1 MSQSKQD
8 SYQFPWDAFEIV
20 LSGRSALD
28 VGFAFHSA
36 TPEEARAFFSS
47 YGYDLTNPIEA
58 AEAQGHFQEALNFI
72 RKFFLK
78 PENPEG
84 LALEIPRRI
93 QEVKLP
99 EELLLIASSSS
110 EKVILKLWVCA
121 ILKVMHTLAHMD
133 QDARVSIFGQI
144 QTQLLDPYYRLI
156 ERDELGHMVFAKTV
170 SLVAFESKPKKSRES
185 LLIKLLHK
193 PENVAE
199 DVFDRVGIRFVT
211 GTKLDALRLVKC
223 LIDMRVIIPPNLK
236 PSRSRNSLVDIT
248 YLRKALSDVDLNSP
262 KTEALL
268 NELLDKHRGIN
279 ESVNQHTQETYRS
292 IQFTCRQLI
301 KLTNPLYKDLRNFKL
316 LAKNIQG
323 LPAEVTMAVDKI
335 DLSFIAR
342 ESRFFYPYEVQV
354 VDRLSHEENE
364 KGRSAH
370 SEYKKAQ
377 LQTALK
383 RVMGPLARAHSD

>member
-1 MSQSKQD
+1 M
-8 SYQFPWDAFEIV
+8 
-20 LSGRSALD
+20 
-28 VGFAFHSA
+28 
-36 TPEEARAFFSS
+36 
-47 YGYDLTNPIEA
+47 
-58 AEAQGHFQEALNFI
+58 
-72 RKFFLK
+72 
-78 PENPEG
+78 
-84 LALEIPRRI
+84 
-93 QEVKLP
+93 
-99 EELLLIASSSS
+99 
-110 EKVILKLWVCA
+110 
-121 ILKVMHTLAHMD
+121 
-133 QDARVSIFGQI
+133 
-144 QTQLLDPYYRLI
+144 
-156 ERDELGHMVFAKTV
+156 
-170 SLVAFESKPKKSRES
+170 
-185 LLIKLLHK
+185 
-193 PENVAE
+193 
-199 DVFDRVGIRFVT
+199 
-211 GTKLDALRLVKC
+211 
-223 LIDMRVIIPPNLK
+223 
-236 PSRSRNSLVDIT
+236 DIT